1 MNKTKIIKAF
11 GKTEEF
17 SEQKLIQSLK
27 RSGASNDII
36 ENVVQEITAH
46 LREGMSTKEIYTQAF
61 ELLKQYS
68 APHAARY
75 RLKQAIN
82 DLGPSGFPFELFIA
96 ELLKGEGY
104 ETKTS
109 VIVDGHCV
117 KHEIDIIAEKDEHH
131 FMIECKFHNGQ
142 GIHSDVKIPLYIQS
156 RFLDVA
162 TKWKEMPGHNSKF
175 HQAWI
180 VTNTRFTGDAV
191 SYGTCMGINLISWD
205 YPVKF
210 SLRDRIN
217 ASGLHPLTCLISLTR
232 HEKKF
237 LLDSGIV
244 LCKQLCQQPGLL
256 KNIGIR
262 NEQRI
267 KTILTEGEQV
277 CMHFKSER
285 HDLQNLRY
293 ENGFCNSRSFYCISQ
308 YCVPF
313 RKGRSHDSKFP

>member
-1 MNKTKIIKAF
+1 MSKIKIIKAF

-17 SEQKLIQSLK
+17 AQHKLFHSLE

-36 ENVVQEITAH
+36 ENVVQEITSH
-46 LREGMSTKEIYTQAF
+46 LRDGMSTKEIYRQAF

-68 APHAARY
+68 APHAAKY

-82 DLGPSGFPFELFIA
+82 DLGPSGFPFELFVG
-96 ELLKGEGY
+96 ELLKQEGY
-104 ETKTS
+104 QTRIG
-109 VIVDGHCV
+109 VIVNGHCV
-117 KHEIDIIAEKDEHH
+117 NHEIDVIAEKDEHH
-131 FMIECKFHNGQ
+131 FMIECKFHNDQ

-162 TKWKEMPGHNSKF
+162 AKWKEMPGHNSKF

-180 VTNTRFTGDAV
+180 VTNTRFTDDAV
-191 SYGTCMGINLISWD
+191 SYGTCMKINLVSWD
-205 YPVKF
+205 YPLKF

-217 ASGLHPLTCLISLTR
+217 ASGLHPLTCLTSLTS
-232 HEKKF
+232 HEKKL

-244 LCKQLCQQPGLL
+244 LCRQLCQQPELL

-267 KTILTEGEQV
+267 KTVLTEGEQV
-277 CMHFKSER
+277 CMQFKSEKQD
-285 HDLQNLRY
+285 H
-293 ENGFCNSRSFYCISQ
+293 
-308 YCVPF
+308 
-313 RKGRSHDSKFP
+313 SKLKI